1 MENSITVR
9 IFEIIERLNLN
20 QTKLSQVLGI
30 TKSNLSEWKTGRG
43 EPSPKVILKFLY
55 YFPEVD
61 ANWLIRGK
69 GIEPAAGQSVTGSAN
84 TVAQGGSKMMGNVF
98 ANAAADVE
106 INYLKAIIKEK
117 EEQITLLKTVLN
129 KNN

>member
-1 MENSITVR
+1 MNESITER
-9 IFEIIERLNLN
+9 IFEFIKKFDL
-20 QTKLSQVLGI
+20 TDAKLSRTLGVTPTTI
-30 TKSNLSEWKTGRG
+30 SEWRTGRNI
-43 EPSPKVILKFLY
+43 PSPKIILKFLHH
-55 YFPEVD
+55 FPEVD

-69 GIEPAAGQSVTGSAN
+69 GIEPTAGQSVTGSAN